1 MNTTT
6 AFWINSK
13 QEGEL
18 RTSPLPKPAQGEVQ
32 VRTLYSAISRGT
44 ETLVF
49 NGNVPESEHA
59 RMRAPFQEGEFSFP
73 VKYGYINVGIVEKGP
88 DELLQKHVFCLYPHQ
103 TRFNVPA
110 HAVTIL
116 PSNIPPQRAVL
127 AANMET
133 AVNALWDAQPNIGDR
148 ISVVGAG
155 VLGSMAAYLAA
166 EIKGCEVQL
175 IDVNPDRASLAETL
189 GVEFAKPHNASANRD
204 LIIHASAT
212 GAGLDT
218 ALSLAGF
225 EATVLELS
233 WFGSQRTSITLGG
246 SFHSQRLQIKCS
258 QVGHVA
264 TNQRAR
270 WDYARRLR
278 LALSLLD
285 DSRLDALVS
294 GESEFARLPET
305 LQWLSATGNTSLCHR
320 ISYD

>member
-1 MNTTT
+1 VNTTT

-133 AVNALWDAQPNIGDR
+133 A
-148 ISVVGAG
+148 
-155 VLGSMAAYLAA
+155 AYLAA
-166 EIKGCEVQL
+166 EIKGCKVQL